1 MSGVSS
7 LSFRNVLGIS
17 RHARPNVLFVGEE
30 YIVFPAGNSV
40 VVHNINSRQQRIFL
54 PPEKFSSGISAIAI
68 AESKPNVAFG
78 DNFEGPSICIFD
90 IHTMHPRN
98 FLHLGVDFGSVGFI
112 SLSFSGDGKYL
123 LAHGGKPGW
132 ALVVWDWESSQ
143 TVGSVKTAEDVT
155 PVTQCSFSP
164 GKNPQ
169 IAVTGNNILKVYKI
183 ENDKLSE
190 TVIPDSKIGNIVCH
204 LWLNETVLLCANSSG
219 DVISVTTTPQASVLD
234 EKKDFEHRDS
244 AIVAMA
250 RHKKGFL
257 TASEGG
263 YLTIYD
269 ATAKPNVFA
278 AVRTIQLFSELPLA
292 CHSITVDPTEEIAV
306 VSMEKNKLITVSL
319 SSGEFMLND
328 EEKPLLMP
336 FHDGPIYSCSPCS
349 RKPLIATCG
358 ADKTVRVWNYLDNSL
373 EILKEFT
380 EAVYCVS
387 FHPDGLTMLIGFG
400 DKLRLCSVFYDD
412 IRIIKDF
419 PIRGCRCAKF
429 STGGHLFAAVNGSK
443 IQIYSALTYQLMNT
457 LHRHSATVH
466 DLIWGE
472 CDTVI
477 ASVGI
482 DGAMYIHRSDNSSRD
497 ESYTTAQTT
506 YYSVTASPDFSSIYI
521 CGSDNITSKDQNG
534 GPANNNKIKEIQ
546 NGQVVREMFFGIP
559 HKQIVMS
566 NNGQMLFSGDTAGH
580 VYSYALSI
588 GGDKLVLNVHEKQV
602 TSMFISYDDS
612 LLFTAGEDGV
622 LCVFNIRD
630 KDNRVRNPERSFFS
644 DEVQTTRTELEEKAN
659 QLRTLKAERTD
670 LSMSFKMKREMIESQ
685 HKSKEDKK
693 AEEAK
698 KKKDKNRILYENKKK
713 EKDEIE
719 MQNNAQE
726 QELNKRYED
735 QLTEKEEEYSKQ
747 VFAEHQKCENAI
759 AEKES
764 LERQWKMKI
773 QKEENEHKR
782 ITEELQAQHRKRLQS
797 ARMKLQEAIDNKND
811 AIKQIEE
818 MKKEITSE
826 RETSIQK
833 TESKLS
839 ELLAEDEKMR
849 STLNDE
855 HVNRQKECGKLQ
867 KQYEQ
872 QTIERAKLT
881 ETKDKLQGQLNELNK
896 EIERLNEEIR
906 QKSATINEREL
917 KIKQVKKENRELEK
931 YHSVL
936 THQEQMLKQ
945 QIGPLNQ
952 QIAKEESEISGMD
965 GQLESAHKKTTD
977 MNETISELQ
986 TRLKK
991 VIQQERL
998 QTTRLTN
1005 ARSYFEQAKHDL
1017 HEVVQF
1023 FHAKDILKSRFE
1035 GFYNTYVKN
1044 EKIEDIQLDEF
1055 VEEEHRRQK
1064 TTLQKQLK
1072 ELRQQHLK
1080 DDQFQSKEQTKLLMQ
1095 NAQLIEELQKL
1106 RIENKKETQ
1115 NAALMAKKPSS
1126 GSAKQILPA
1135 TEAQRVIEENKKK
1148 IMKLEE
1154 QLAAYNNS
1162 GQGSARPA

>member
-7 LSFRNVLGIS
+7 LTFRNVLGIS
-17 RHARPNVLFVGEE
+17 RHAKPNVLFAGEE

-40 VVHNINSRQQRIFL
+40 VVHNINSRQQRHFL

-68 AESKPNVAFG
+68 ADSKPNVAFG

-98 FLHLGVDFGSVGFI
+98 FLHLGVDFGSEGFI

-143 TVGSVKTAEDVT
+143 TIASVKTAEDVT

-169 IAVTGNNILKVYKI
+169 IAVTGNNILKIYKL
-183 ENDKLSE
+183 ENNKLSE
-190 TVIPDSKIGNIVCH
+190 MIVPDPKIGNIVCH
-204 LWLNETVLLCANSSG
+204 LWLNETILLCANSSG
-219 DVISVTTTPQASVLD
+219 DVIAVTTNPQASVLD

-263 YLTIYD
+263 YLTVYD

-278 AVRTIQLFSELPLA
+278 AVRTVQLFTELPLA
-292 CHSITVDPTEEIAV
+292 AHSIAVDPSEEIAII
-306 VSMEKNKLITVSL
+306 SMEKNKLVSVSL
-319 SSGEFMLND
+319 SNGDFMLNT
-328 EEKPLLMP
+328 EEKPLMMP
-336 FHDGPIYSCSPCS
+336 FHDGPIHCCSPCS

-380 EAVYCVS
+380 ESVYCVS
-387 FHPDGLTMLIGFG
+387 FHPDGLSMLIGFG

-412 IRIIKDF
+412 IRIVKDF
-419 PIRGCRCAKF
+419 PIRGCRCVKF
-429 STGGHLFAAVNGSK
+429 SNGGQMFAAVNGSK
-443 IQIYSALTYQLMNT
+443 IQIYSALTYQLINT

-477 ASVGI
+477 ASVGN
-482 DGAMYIHRSDNSSRD
+482 DGAMYIHRQDNASRD

-506 YYSVTASPDFSSIYI
+506 YYSITASPDFSSLYI
-521 CGSDNITSKDQNG
+521 CGSDNSTNNKDQTNAG
-534 GPANNNKIKEIQ
+534 NNNKIKEIQ
-546 NGQVVREMFFGIP
+546 NGQVVREMFFGTA

-566 NNGQMLFSGDTAGH
+566 NNGQMLFSGDAAGRI
-580 VYSYALSI
+580 YSYALSI
-588 GGDKLVLNVHEKQV
+588 GGDKIAMNVHEKQV
-602 TSMFISYDDS
+602 TSMAISYDDS
-612 LLFTAGEDGV
+612 LLFSTSDDGV
-622 LCVFNIRD
+622 LCVYNIRD

-659 QLRTLKAERTD
+659 QLRTFKAEHTD
-670 LSMSFKMKREMIESQ
+670 LEMSFKMKKELIEST
-685 HKSKEDKK
+685 HKSKEDKH
-693 AEEAK
+693 AEKAK
-698 KKKDKNRILYENKKK
+698 KTKDKNRILYENKKK

-719 MQNNAQE
+719 MQNNSYE
-726 QELNKRYED
+726 QELNKRNED
-735 QLTEKEEEYSKQ
+735 MLTEKEEEYSKQ
-747 VFAEHQKCENAI
+747 VFAAHQICENYI
-759 AEKES
+759 AEKER
-764 LERQWKMKI
+764 LEKQWNLAI

-782 ITEELQAQHRKRLQS
+782 IIEELQATHRKRLQS
-797 ARMKLQEAIDNKND
+797 AHMKLQEAQEKK
-811 AIKQIEE
+811 ASTVRQIEE
-818 MKKEITSE
+818 MKKEITAE
-826 RETSIQK
+826 RESSVHQTDA
-833 TESKLS
+833 KLAQI
-839 ELLAEDEKMR
+839 LAEDEKMKA
-849 STLNDE
+849 TLNDE
-855 HVNRQKECGKLQ
+855 HVNRVKECAKLQ
-867 KQYEQ
+867 KTAEQ
-872 QTIERAKLT
+872 QQIERNKLT
-881 ETKDKLQGQLNELNK
+881 EQKDKLQGQLNDLNK

-906 QKSATINEREL
+906 QKSATINDREL

-952 QIAKEESEISGMD
+952 QIAKEEAEIAGMD
-965 GQLESAHKKTTD
+965 SQLEAAHKKTTD
-977 MNETISELQ
+977 MNELISELQ
-986 TRLKK
+986 NRLKQ
-991 VIQQERL
+991 VIQQERV
-998 QTTRLTN
+998 QTTKLTN
-1005 ARSYFEQAKHDL
+1005 AKSYFEQAKHDL

-1023 FHAKDILKSRFE
+1023 FHAKDMLKSRFE

-1044 EKIEDIQLDEF
+1044 EKIEDIQLDEC

-1095 NAQLIEELQKL
+1095 NAQLIEELQRL
-1106 RIENKKETQ
+1106 RIENKRETQ
-1115 NAALMAKKPSS
+1115 NAALMTKKPTAST
-1126 GSAKQILPA
+1126 KPLLPA
-1135 TEAQRVIEENKKK
+1135 TEAQRLIDENKKK

-1154 QLAAYNNS
+1154 QLASYNNS
-1162 GQGSARPA
+1162 GSISSRPA